1 MAQSVGGDKS
11 CPDLFWSGSHDR
23 ARSPLVCHRVASAAG
38 EPNSCSCVRRLSP
51 VSHLSSLF
59 GVSVLDVRAALTC
72 PDSVQDA
79 VSLRSL
85 PLTRCCTGL
94 GGLRRPPA
102 RDVQLQGP
110 LVRCAL
116 ALRAAPHPPH
126 SRVPDV
132 AMVPVRDP
140 CDLNGRWT
148 CPTAVLCRALARTGL
163 APSLST
169 NRARSPPALS
179 HPLPSPPRAVA

>member
-85 PLTRCCTGL
+85 PLL
-94 GGLRRPPA
+94 FQPISM
-102 RDVQLQGP
+102 VE
-110 LVRCAL
+110 LVSQRMVYRL
-116 ALRAAPHPPH
+116 AFQSPFSTKYLK
-126 SRVPDV
+126 
-132 AMVPVRDP
+132 
-140 CDLNGRWT
+140 NT
-148 CPTAVLCRALARTGL
+148 
-163 APSLST
+163 SL
-169 NRARSPPALS
+169 L
-179 HPLPSPPRAVA
+179 